1 MEAKQYLACTKF
13 CCSGTTEYAFEQYT
27 TVKSYSIYSEHRKDA
42 HQCTVDSSL
51 YVKQTKY
58 LSYTHGAAAAL
69 LALYL
74 PTPSISLTAN
84 KCQPE

>member
-1 MEAKQYLACTKF
+1 MHLSSTQQLNPIASTQK
-13 CCSGTTEYAFEQYT
+13 
-27 TVKSYSIYSEHRKDA
+27 SEHRKDA
-42 HQCTVDSSL
+42 HQCAVDSSL
-51 YVKQTKY
+51 YMKQGKY

-69 LALYL
+69 LAPYL